1 MSKTI
6 IPNYELLKIIGKGST
21 GEVWLAEYQ
30 SKGPLAVKCL
40 NPHSINQEILSDAL
54 VKVFKS
60 NDTPGIG
67 KIYDFNL
74 SGKTPYITY
83 KLYSEAILGKDSQT
97 NYKTRSLEELASNI
111 SYKDSWS
118 ISLKVAQSLKLL
130 HSKNISHCNLK
141 PSNILFDHGIDPAPK
156 LTDFAQGYLGGLE
169 QINPSESLFYS
180 HPDQLKGEDHSINNN
195 GIRWDIYSFGAV
207 LYKLLTGEYCR
218 LNKEIV
224 AFKNRKG
231 SNPSKY
237 SGISA
242 NQVARAITNKPI
254 INWPYPPSTN
264 KEKSFREIIEK
275 CLTIDP
281 NNEFSDM
288 GSIIKEI
295 IKCDPSTKTPLPL
308 ITKNS
313 KTKRKEN
320 RKLKPSKVKQ
330 FITVSLCLAL
340 GFLTNHFINHNT

>member
-1 MSKTI
+1 M
-6 IPNYELLKIIGKGST
+6 
-21 GEVWLAEYQ
+21 
-30 SKGPLAVKCL
+30 
-40 NPHSINQEILSDAL
+40 
-54 VKVFKS
+54 
-60 NDTPGIG
+60 
-67 KIYDFNL
+67 
-74 SGKTPYITY
+74 
-83 KLYSEAILGKDSQT
+83 
-97 NYKTRSLEELASNI
+97 
-111 SYKDSWS
+111 
-118 ISLKVAQSLKLL
+118 
-130 HSKNISHCNLK
+130 
-141 PSNILFDHGIDPAPK
+141 
-156 LTDFAQGYLGGLE
+156 
-169 QINPSESLFYS
+169 
-180 HPDQLKGEDHSINNN
+180 
-195 GIRWDIYSFGAV
+195 
-207 LYKLLTGEYCR
+207 YKLLTGEYCR

-308 ITKNS
+308 LQKIL
-313 KTKRKEN
+313 KRKEKKTEN
-320 RKLKPSKVKQ
+320 
-330 FITVSLCLAL
+330 
-340 GFLTNHFINHNT
+340 

>member
-60 NDTPGIG
+60 NDTPGIA

-130 HSKNISHCNLK
+130 HSKNISHSNLK
-141 PSNILFDHGIDPAPK
+141 PSNILFDHGIDPDPK
-156 LTDFAQGYLGGLE
+156 LTDFAQG
-169 QINPSESLFYS
+169 
-180 HPDQLKGEDHSINNN
+180 
-195 GIRWDIYSFGAV
+195 
-207 LYKLLTGEYCR
+207 
-218 LNKEIV
+218 
-224 AFKNRKG
+224 
-231 SNPSKY
+231 
-237 SGISA
+237 
-242 NQVARAITNKPI
+242 
-254 INWPYPPSTN
+254 
-264 KEKSFREIIEK
+264 
-275 CLTIDP
+275 
-281 NNEFSDM
+281 
-288 GSIIKEI
+288 
-295 IKCDPSTKTPLPL
+295 
-308 ITKNS
+308 
-313 KTKRKEN
+313 
-320 RKLKPSKVKQ
+320 
-330 FITVSLCLAL
+330 
-340 GFLTNHFINHNT
+340 